1 MEEKRKSPKRII
13 IDISEEKH
21 AQIKQRAAFRHTSI
35 KIWIEQ
41 AIDMKIAEED
51 KYN

>member
-1 MEEKRKSPKRII
+1 MEETRKSPKRII

-21 AQIKQRAAFRHTSI
+21 TEIKMRAAFRHTKI
-35 KIWIEQ
+35 KTWIEQ

-51 KYN
+51 RYN